1 MFLLTHRRP
10 TNGESKENTA
20 NIDAEK
26 SEHRMATVVEG
37 RLAVS
42 MNGKQPLDE
51 DIETLQRLSFV
62 STSTGYSSARS
73 SLRSSEIGD
82 EAPSLQTRDLSIERR
97 LLTRES
103 SLSEPRRQKLLKSG
117 TATQLDRIAIELL
130 ETERCY
136 VNDLNDIIQ
145 GYLNFFID
153 HREEFQMTVSDV
165 SSTFGCI
172 ERIFIFNRH
181 LYHQLD
187 AALLNVVLMAKCFI
201 DSAEGFKDYITY
213 CTNFQKM
220 VETLNNLMKNNTI
233 AETLTIRQSILGHS
247 LPLSAYLLKPV
258 QRVLKYHLFMEN
270 ILKHSGETPNLSD
283 SDRALIADALECM
296 TAQAEKINEE
306 KKRVEHW
313 ERVKE
318 LQNALHRWCS
328 EGSEDLS
335 KYGDLLLE
343 GTFKLAGSKT
353 NRQLFL
359 FEEMLMI
366 VKERNGALIC
376 KDYIMCSSIML
387 NESVSADPLAFQVL
401 AFDNPKIQ
409 YVFLSSNIDQK
420 RQWMKELK
428 RMMLDHYNV
437 EIPEKTKMLML
448 NMDTT
453 SMKPFAISTDRED
466 IVSNSKGARR
476 IPKYLEKRRKSVDTN
491 GVVRRPQRKERS
503 NSRTRSVSRVSKA
516 SSTGS
521 LIPVLSTVNIG
532 LTPKEV
538 TTCTCSTESDATPST
553 SGVGP
558 KITVSHTP
566 SSGSETSGIVDHSKA
581 SSSLSTLF
589 SRHKLLENSRSKLF
603 NARKKSAL
611 LPPTPHHTHEKNDH
625 SNHTSGNICLK
636 TKDCALNRCTCN
648 DAISSIDRASF
659 DLRSPTRET
668 STSLIGNPPSA
679 EHIENT
685 FAELYKEL
693 NLLMSSP
700 EWTEESKPATL
711 LARKRSCEM
720 RQQAATTRLDAVV
733 NGTHTNGEE
742 GCDGE
747 KRCRSKSLGKLD
759 EMLSAPSVDSALAA
773 AVADES
779 TDAFVVEPPESN
791 SEVFIN
797 GSSFVKMLD
806 EKMRGCQSESEGDEE
821 VPAGV
826 NWTESPSVRN
836 SGLLHSANIH
846 HRRRSSQVAEQVW
859 RLRHKNANSRNTENC
874 VDAKCLSSYSTPETI
889 PLRVT
894 VTEYQTRKVSAPTAI
909 SPPYVKLSST
919 DRRLSMGMQLA
930 RQRTP
935 LTVEQCAQLDD
946 VLLDPSLGVV
956 KEMVKQI
963 EKPPSRCILTSTPK
977 LLS

>member
-1 MFLLTHRRP
+1 MSILTHLRL
-10 TNGESKENTA
+10 TNRESKESTI
-20 NIDAEK
+20 NIDTEK

-51 DIETLQRLSFV
+51 DIESLQRLSFV

-103 SLSEPRRQKLLKSG
+103 SLSETRRQKLLKSG
-117 TATQLDRIAIELL
+117 AATQLDRIAIELL

-187 AALLNVVLMAKCFI
+187 AALLNVALMAKCFI
-201 DSAEGFKDYITY
+201 DNAEGFKDYITY
-213 CTNFQKM
+213 CTNYQKM
-220 VETLNNLMKNNTI
+220 VETLNNLMKNNAI

-270 ILKHSGETPNLSD
+270 ILKHSGETPSLSD
-283 SDRALIADALECM
+283 SDRALIADALVCM

-335 KYGDLLLE
+335 RYGDLLLE

-401 AFDNPKIQ
+401 SFDNPKIQ
-409 YVFLSSNIDQK
+409 YIFLSSNIEQK

-437 EIPEKTKMLML
+437 EIPEKTKILML

-466 IVSNSKGARR
+466 IASSSKGARR

-503 NSRTRSVSRVSKA
+503 NSRTRSVSKVSKA

-521 LIPVLSTVNIG
+521 LIPILSTVNIG

-538 TTCTCSTESDATPST
+538 TTCTCNIENDATPST

-558 KITVSHTP
+558 KITVSHTL
-566 SSGSETSGIVDHSKA
+566 SSGSETSGVVDHSMA
-581 SSSLSTLF
+581 SSSLSNLF
-589 SRHKLLENSRSKLF
+589 SRRKLLDNSRSKLF
-603 NARKKSAL
+603 NAKKKSAL
-611 LPPTPHHTHEKNDH
+611 LPPAPHHTQEKSNRTDH
-625 SNHTSGNICLK
+625 ASGNVCLK
-636 TKDCALNRCTCN
+636 SKDCNVNGCTCN
-648 DAISSIDRASF
+648 AINSINRASL
-659 DLRSPTRET
+659 DLRSPFCES
-668 STSLIGNPPSA
+668 STSSIGNPLNA
-679 EHIENT
+679 EHLENT
-685 FAELYKEL
+685 LAELYKEL

-700 EWTEESKPATL
+700 EWAEESKPATL

-720 RQQAATTRLDAVV
+720 RQQAAATRLDAVV
-733 NGTHTNGEE
+733 NGAHSSGEK
-742 GCDGE
+742 GCDSE

-759 EMLSAPSVDSALAA
+759 EMLSTPSVDSALAA
-773 AVADES
+773 AVADQS
-779 TDAFVVEPPESN
+779 TDAFVVEPLESN

-797 GSSFVKMLD
+797 GSSFAKMLD
-806 EKMRGCQSESEGDEE
+806 EKMKECQSESEADEE

-836 SGLLHSANIH
+836 RGLLHSANIH

-859 RLRHKNANSRNTENC
+859 RLRHKNANSNNIENC
-874 VDAKCLSSYSTPETI
+874 VDAKCFSSYAAPQSI
-889 PLRVT
+889 PVRVT
-894 VTEYQTRKVSAPTAI
+894 VTEYQTRKVSASTAI
-909 SPPYVKLSST
+909 SPPYVKLSSS
-919 DRRLSMGMQLA
+919 DRRHSMGMQLA

-946 VLLDPSLGVV
+946 VLLDPNLGVV
-956 KEMVKQI
+956 KEMVRQI
-963 EKPPSRCILTSTPK
+963 EKPPSRCIVTSTPK